1 MKNVQRKYN
10 KNGIEDAAKWLKLN
24 EEEKE
29 KGREKLKNKKTV
41 SFNMDEL
48 PQTDDKT
55 VSTLLSK
62 LKPVDTKSGEV
73 IELLNTI
80 LNNQKEILNLLKG
93 KKIDEV
99 EKKVEEV
106 VDKKELIQ
114 KPNELVS

>member
-1 MKNVQRKYN
+1 
-10 KNGIEDAAKWLKLN
+10 
-24 EEEKE
+24 
-29 KGREKLKNKKTV
+29 
-41 SFNMDEL
+41 
-48 PQTDDKT
+48 
-55 VSTLLSK
+55 
-62 LKPVDTKSGEV
+62 VDTKSGEV

-114 KPNELVS
+114 EQTE